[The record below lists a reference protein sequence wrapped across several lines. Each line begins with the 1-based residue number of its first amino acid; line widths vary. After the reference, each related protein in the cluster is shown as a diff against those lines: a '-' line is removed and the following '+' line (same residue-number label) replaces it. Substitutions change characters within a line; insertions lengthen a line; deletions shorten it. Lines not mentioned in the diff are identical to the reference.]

1 MLNKRVV
8 VAIAALGSLAIPSI
22 SAISPVAQAQEI
34 APVVADDASKQV
46 IVDQPRVG
54 DAKITGK
61 VLVTDGQNT
70 QSVTVFFPQRQHS
83 EQVQVTREGTAGTD
97 LVAFEYTVPTLR
109 PLQEGETVVVGI
121 AGNPQTFQTVT
132 VQKAL
137 TPEVQPA
144 PEGEQKPGK
153 QPEMEKPETPKPGEK
168 EQQPEVAPEKPGQP
182 ETTPQL
188 PQQPEAPRPAPEEE
202 KKPEVKKPETPK
214 QAPAPKPMPKPE
226 GEQKPAP
233 KPSPAPEGEQKP
245 EIDKD
250 MLQGSS
256 TVGDLFKILAA
267 LGGVAGLISGVVK
280 LLTLGAGSTNFL
292 QPLRGFLSQFNIR
305 F

>member
-8 VAIAALGSLAIPSI
+8 VAIATLGSLAIPSI
-22 SAISPVAQAQEI
+22 SAISPVTQAQEI

-182 ETTPQL
+182 ETTPQE

-214 QAPAPKPMPKPE
+214 PAPAPKPMPKPE

-280 LLTLGAGSTNFL
+280 LLTLGSGSANFL